1 MLTHLTIRNFKRFD
15 EVDFELANPVV
26 FVGPNNSGKTTA
38 MQAIALWDLGLR
50 RWSEK
55 FAGKSVPKR
64 RPGVAI
70 NRRDL
75 LAAPVPRARELWRDL
90 SVRLAHNQN
99 VCIEIIVAGTTEGRS
114 WTCGLEFDYVN
125 EESFYCRPLRTGP
138 GEIPDRMQVPEEAK
152 TTRVALLP
160 PMSGLAAN
168 ETRLDQGAINV
179 RIGEGRT
186 AEVLRNLCYQISQE
200 QHELWDQLIDEI
212 RRMFGVVL
220 NDPEYVVER
229 GEITMTYSEGKVD
242 LDLSASGRGMQ
253 QTLLLLAYIYTN
265 PGTILLLDEPDAHL
279 EILRQQEVYSHVV
292 DASARLGAQLVTAT
306 HSEVILN
313 ASADQHLVIAFVG
326 APHRIQSRTDEV
338 SKALKE
344 FGWQHYALAEQT
356 GWVLYLEGNT
366 DLAIL
371 KAFAERTNH
380 HEAISA
386 LSRPFFQD
394 VANDYGKVRRHFF
407 ALREAVPNL
416 RAVALFDHLPS
427 GLPPIDI
434 VEVLMWTRREI
445 ENYLCSRGTLEAF
458 ARHQAESVAPEASL
472 FNKLDPQRWID
483 AMSEAIEQTQSV
495 LEFQEEGHIWGSDV
509 KASDKV
515 LVPLFRAYYRSMGL
529 YNEMSKK
536 DFHRLVQFVPDEE
549 IAPEISEK
557 LDVIARVAL
566 ESQRNS

>member
-1 MLTHLTIRNFKRFD
+1 MLTHLTIRNFKRFE

-292 DASARLGAQLVTAT
+292 DASARLG
-306 HSEVILN
+306 LN
-313 ASADQHLVIAFVG
+313 S
-326 APHRIQSRTDEV
+326 
-338 SKALKE
+338 
-344 FGWQHYALAEQT
+344 
-356 GWVLYLEGNT
+356 
-366 DLAIL
+366 
-371 KAFAERTNH
+371 
-380 HEAISA
+380 
-386 LSRPFFQD
+386 
-394 VANDYGKVRRHFF
+394 
-407 ALREAVPNL
+407 
-416 RAVALFDHLPS
+416 
-427 GLPPIDI
+427 LPPH
-434 VEVLMWTRREI
+434 TR
-445 ENYLCSRGTLEAF
+445 
-458 ARHQAESVAPEASL
+458 
-472 FNKLDPQRWID
+472 K
-483 AMSEAIEQTQSV
+483 
-495 LEFQEEGHIWGSDV
+495 
-509 KASDKV
+509 
-515 LVPLFRAYYRSMGL
+515 
-529 YNEMSKK
+529 
-536 DFHRLVQFVPDEE
+536 
-549 IAPEISEK
+549 
-557 LDVIARVAL
+557 
-566 ESQRNS
+566 